1 MKTVHYTFTTWNERA
16 MASGFDGAAAVHQA
30 ALIPQRPQKART
42 LGGDYIIDLTAWRA
56 ANLLEDEEEPLEE
69 LDWADA
75 GYEEREEPELY
86 IPAPRPRK
94 SRRAAVAAELIATV
108 GVVAAALAVILGM
121 LAI

>member
-30 ALIPQRPQKART
+30 ALIPQRPQKVRT
-42 LGGDYIIDLTAWRA
+42 LGGDNIIDLSAWRA
-56 ANLLEDEEEPLEE
+56 ANLLEEDDPLEE
-69 LDWADA
+69 WDWADE

-86 IPAPRPRK
+86 VPASRPRK